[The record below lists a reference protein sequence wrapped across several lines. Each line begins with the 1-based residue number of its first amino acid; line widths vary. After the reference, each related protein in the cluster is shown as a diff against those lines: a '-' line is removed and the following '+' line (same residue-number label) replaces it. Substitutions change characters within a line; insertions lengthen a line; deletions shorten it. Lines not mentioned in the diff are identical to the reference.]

1 MGRKKREFNRLR
13 LDSGQH
19 RRIMLV
25 SALLG
30 ALAFLPVGLRLY
42 SLMVTNYDYYSSLA
56 LRNQTRTTTVT
67 ADRGDIFD
75 RNMNILA
82 TSVSVEN
89 VYLDPHELKQSKADI
104 PEIART
110 LGEILGKDP
119 AWIEEQAADIK
130 RRYKQVGTRVDEETA
145 GTIRDY
151 INEKG
156 ISGIHLEPTSQ
167 RVYPYETLAAQVVGF
182 TNASNEGCEGV
193 EAAYNSFL
201 AGSTGRVITTK
212 GNNEMDMP
220 FSYENYVSSRQGDS
234 VILTLD
240 ATVQACLEKQLSA
253 AIARYDVQNGA
264 FGLVMN
270 CKTGEILAMAT
281 LGSYDPNNYLEIAD
295 EGTAA
300 QLEEMKRVYLAEPEG
315 SEAYEAGKTA
325 YGEALSAARLKQWRN
340 RVISDG
346 YEPGSTFKVLTMSAA
361 LDCGAIDLN
370 TPFHCSGSEQIPGRA
385 QRLHCW
391 RSTGHGA
398 EKTPQALQNSC
409 NIAFAHIALKL
420 GGERFYEYVKNF
432 GVLEKTGID
441 LAGESKGVFFD
452 KALVTDTDKWGMAS
466 LTSGS
471 FGQTFKITPL
481 QLVRAISSVVNGGQL
496 MEPYIVSEILDA
508 DGSTVMK
515 AEPTV
520 VRRTISHETSDTMRT
535 LIESVVTEGTAK
547 NARVAGFSIG
557 GKTGTSE
564 KIDVFDENGQRVQ
577 DKIVSFVGIAPM
589 DDPEYIILAALD
601 TPSRATGIYISG
613 GVMAAPTVGAVMAD
627 VLPYLGVKQSF
638 SEDDIAGKQIVMEDL
653 TGMTAKDAQTL
664 LKKEGLTA
672 AISGSG
678 ETVTGQI
685 PSPGQTVPGGSQVLL
700 FLGQTPEPETVKVPD
715 FYGMNRQQASD
726 AAGALGLYIL
736 VTGNDEISTGVH
748 RPADLR
754 GEDLELLAQGIRF
767 MAVSGEE
774 RAAVSLPIPGKFT
787 VYNALTVMGIAKQL
801 GISLTDCAAALKTA
815 SGVKGRVEVVPTPGK
830 PYSILI
836 DYAHTPDGLENVLS
850 SVKDFCKGRVIA
862 VFGCGGDR
870 DPMKRPIMGHIGVK
884 LSDFAVITSDNPR
897 TEDPMAIIEDILT
910 GVKQED
916 GEYIV
921 IEDRRAAIRYAMD
934 IGKKD
939 DIIILAG
946 KGHETYQD
954 IGGVK
959 RHLDEREEVAAHLRE
974 KEETAW
980 EN

>member
-42 SLMVTNYDYYSSLA
+42 NLMVTNYDYYSSLA

-420 GGERFYEYVKNF
+420 GGERF
-432 GVLEKTGID
+432 
-441 LAGESKGVFFD
+441 
-452 KALVTDTDKWGMAS
+452 
-466 LTSGS
+466 
-471 FGQTFKITPL
+471 
-481 QLVRAISSVVNGGQL
+481 
-496 MEPYIVSEILDA
+496 
-508 DGSTVMK
+508 
-515 AEPTV
+515 
-520 VRRTISHETSDTMRT
+520 
-535 LIESVVTEGTAK
+535 
-547 NARVAGFSIG
+547 
-557 GKTGTSE
+557 
-564 KIDVFDENGQRVQ
+564 
-577 DKIVSFVGIAPM
+577 
-589 DDPEYIILAALD
+589 
-601 TPSRATGIYISG
+601 
-613 GVMAAPTVGAVMAD
+613 
-627 VLPYLGVKQSF
+627 
-638 SEDDIAGKQIVMEDL
+638 
-653 TGMTAKDAQTL
+653 
-664 LKKEGLTA
+664 
-672 AISGSG
+672 
-678 ETVTGQI
+678 
-685 PSPGQTVPGGSQVLL
+685 
-700 FLGQTPEPETVKVPD
+700 
-715 FYGMNRQQASD
+715 
-726 AAGALGLYIL
+726 
-736 VTGNDEISTGVH
+736 
-748 RPADLR
+748 
-754 GEDLELLAQGIRF
+754 
-767 MAVSGEE
+767 
-774 RAAVSLPIPGKFT
+774 
-787 VYNALTVMGIAKQL
+787 
-801 GISLTDCAAALKTA
+801 
-815 SGVKGRVEVVPTPGK
+815 
-830 PYSILI
+830 
-836 DYAHTPDGLENVLS
+836 
-850 SVKDFCKGRVIA
+850 
-862 VFGCGGDR
+862 
-870 DPMKRPIMGHIGVK
+870 
-884 LSDFAVITSDNPR
+884 
-897 TEDPMAIIEDILT
+897 
-910 GVKQED
+910 
-916 GEYIV
+916 
-921 IEDRRAAIRYAMD
+921 
-934 IGKKD
+934 
-939 DIIILAG
+939 
-946 KGHETYQD
+946 
-954 IGGVK
+954 
-959 RHLDEREEVAAHLRE
+959 
-974 KEETAW
+974 
-980 EN
+980 